1 MEKNSSGTGA
11 MNIKQTLQ
19 NPFVLV
25 AQGFAVGALLFF
37 STMPREEAPVGADR
51 AAAAAVAKTVRA

>member
-1 MEKNSSGTGA
+1 

-37 STMPREEAPVGADR
+37 STMPREEAPVAADR
-51 AAAAAVAKTVRA
+51 AATAAVAKAVRA